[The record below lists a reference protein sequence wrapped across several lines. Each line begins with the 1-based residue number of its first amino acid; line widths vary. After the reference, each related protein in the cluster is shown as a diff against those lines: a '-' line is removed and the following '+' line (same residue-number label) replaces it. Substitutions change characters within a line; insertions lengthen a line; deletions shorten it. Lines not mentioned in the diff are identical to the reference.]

1 MKPFGVLLGYVLLTG
16 AVIAQN
22 PSSPVIT
29 IRKGTAVVVA
39 IKEASGPAAA
49 VLKNDI
55 ELSGVLTLGDN
66 ASATVLASVTGSGNG
81 IGAQAGGKNRS
92 GVFPKNHRG
101 DLPPALA

>member
-1 MKPFGVLLGYVLLTG
+1 MKPFVLLLGYVLLTG

-29 IRKGTAVVVA
+29 RRKGTAVVVA

-55 ELSGVLTLGDN
+55 ELSGVLTLGD
-66 ASATVLASVTGSGNG
+66 TGSERVLEIVPGWGNV
-81 IGAQAGGKNRS
+81 IGARGGDKTGGVVLQKPS
-92 GVFPKNHRG
+92 GG
-101 DLPPALA
+101 DSRRAV